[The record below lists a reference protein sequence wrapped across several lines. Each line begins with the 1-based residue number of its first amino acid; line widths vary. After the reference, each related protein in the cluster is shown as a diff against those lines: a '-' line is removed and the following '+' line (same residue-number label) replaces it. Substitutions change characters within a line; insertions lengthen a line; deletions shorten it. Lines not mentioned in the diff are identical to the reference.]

1 MAPDGGWTRKAVLTA
16 VAPWLAVAGLVASF
30 CSEQPL
36 LLAAGGLAS
45 AVAMQQALRAA
56 PRANT
61 DSDWWTLYR
70 RESHRPGEAPNAA
83 PVWCLRIACVGL
95 AVLLVAFVVLVIA
108 SALSFLGLVDS

>member
-1 MAPDGGWTRKAVLTA
+1 MTPNGGWTRKAVLTA

-30 CSEQPL
+30 WSEQPL
-36 LLAAGGLAS
+36 LLAASGLAS

-70 RESHRPGEAPNAA
+70 RESHTPGEPSNEAS
-83 PVWCLRIACVGL
+83 VWCFRIAHVGL
-95 AVLLVAFVVLVIA
+95 AVLLIAFLALVIA